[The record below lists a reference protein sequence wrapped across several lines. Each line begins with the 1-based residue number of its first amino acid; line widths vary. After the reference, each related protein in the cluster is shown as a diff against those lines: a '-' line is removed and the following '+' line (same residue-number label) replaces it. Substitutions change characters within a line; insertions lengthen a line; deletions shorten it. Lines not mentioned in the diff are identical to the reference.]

1 MLFTVFPLKAVNQIE
16 FGMTAE
22 IVREKMS
29 GRLATGDIRARSKD
43 HPTDYYQDE
52 GAFFYYDE
60 EGFLDAVE
68 FASGANVILGG
79 VRPLELP
86 VGQAIAA
93 MSKLDPNMIVDDEG
107 AFSRRLSLGIWCP
120 SIDEGDDEPVESF
133 LVGKPGYYDF
143 LDAAAS

>member
-60 EGFLDAVE
+60 EGGSVANSDAV
-68 FASGANVILGG
+68 AKVG
-79 VRPLELP
+79 PL
-86 VGQAIAA
+86 
-93 MSKLDPNMIVDDEG
+93 D
-107 AFSRRLSLGIWCP
+107 W
-120 SIDEGDDEPVESF
+120 
-133 LVGKPGYYDF
+133 
-143 LDAAAS
+143 